1 ISTSPI
7 PSLVPGA
14 RSTVVLAL
22 NPATNL
28 PLVRYDGSIA
38 LIGQQT
44 SLGVPFHFRAISEA
58 RGDLL
63 ITVTD
68 EHTYYV
74 NGSPHPT
81 NATVVLRDIVTNGIV
96 AQATTDANGQIQF
109 SNLLEGDYQLEAV
122 APSHGSVH
130 GSVHV
135 VPGTTT
141 QQEVFMTLQTVRYEW
156 HVVPTQIEDHYRV
169 VIEPRFETEVPQPE
183 LVVENP
189 LVIPL
194 VIAGQTTQF
203 EIR

>member
-1 ISTSPI
+1 
-7 PSLVPGA
+7 V
-14 RSTVVLAL
+14 
-22 NPATNL
+22 
-28 PLVRYDGSIA
+28 
-38 LIGQQT
+38 
-44 SLGVPFHFRAISEA
+44 SEA
-58 RGDLL
+58 RGDLT
-63 ITVTD
+63 INVTD

-122 APSHGSVH
+122 APSHGSVY
-130 GSVHV
+130 GSVHLA
-135 VPGTTT
+135 PGTTT
-141 QQEVFMTLQTVRYEW
+141 EQEVFMTLQTVRYEW
-156 HVVPTQIEDHYRV
+156 HVVPTEFEDHYRI
-169 VIEPRFETEVPQPE
+169 VIEPKFETEVPQPE

-203 EIR
+203 EIRLRNPGLIALEHVRVPVPSHPSLIITPLVTELDVLPAQTSVTIPVTIREA